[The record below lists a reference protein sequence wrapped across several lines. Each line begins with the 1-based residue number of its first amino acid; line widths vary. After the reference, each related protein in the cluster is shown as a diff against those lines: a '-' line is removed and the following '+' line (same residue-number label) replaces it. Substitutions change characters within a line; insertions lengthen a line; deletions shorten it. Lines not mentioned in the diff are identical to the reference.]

1 MITVLIADDQPLM
14 RTAMRIT
21 LDAESDI
28 TVVGEAGDGAAAVR
42 WYQRLEPDVVVMDIR
57 MPIVDGIEATRR
69 LVALGGEGRPGVLM
83 MTTFDLDENIVDSLR
98 AGARGFLLKDAAPE
112 ELVHAV
118 RLIGRGEAFLTPSVT
133 RRLLDLRASSM
144 APVLTEARTGAL
156 ATLTA
161 RELAVL
167 KLVARGMSNADVAV
181 ALKVAP
187 SSVKTHVGHLLAKLR
202 LIDRVQ
208 LVVFAYEHELIRP
221 GWPGIET
228 SAEDSGEPVPAAR
241 GGSRSPLQE
250 RSALGEQRGRFS
262 YRDVIHPATTAHPG
276 S

>member
-1 MITVLIADDQPLM
+1 MITVLLADDQPLM

-21 LDAESDI
+21 LDVEPDL
-28 TVVGEAGDGAAAVR
+28 TVVGEAGDGGEAVR
-42 WYQRLEPDVVVMDIR
+42 LYQRLTPDVIVMDIR

-69 LVALGGEGRPGVLM
+69 LLALGGDRRPGVLM

-118 RLIGRGEAFLTPSVT
+118 RVIGEGEAFLAPSVT

-144 APVLTEARTGAL
+144 APMHTQASDTAL
-156 ATLTA
+156 ASVTA

-167 KLVARGMSNADVAV
+167 KLVARGLSNADIAV
-181 ALKVAP
+181 ELEVAP

-202 LIDRVQ
+202 MTDRVQ
-208 LVVFAYEHELIRP
+208 LVVFAYEHELVRP
-221 GWPGIET
+221 GRDTTRKAPG
-228 SAEDSGEPVPAAR
+228 AR
-241 GGSRSPLQE
+241 LRTPTAPYPRSP
-250 RSALGEQRGRFS
+250 RF
-262 YRDVIHPATTAHPG
+262 
-276 S
+276 